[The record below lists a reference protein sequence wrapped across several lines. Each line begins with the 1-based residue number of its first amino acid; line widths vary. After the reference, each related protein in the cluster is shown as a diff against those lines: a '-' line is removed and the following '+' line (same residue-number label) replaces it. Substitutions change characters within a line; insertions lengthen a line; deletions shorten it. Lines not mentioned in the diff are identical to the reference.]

1 MYILVHDGSLAVL
14 RGCALPFV
22 DMREGKKA
30 VVGDKTVEG
39 EWRNEAGV
47 VIVIGGWRPRTILY
61 KSIPTSC
68 DTPVIYAQTPVAPTR
83 LIHQRL

>member
-39 EWRNEAGV
+39 EWGNEAGV
-47 VIVIGGWRPRTILY
+47 VIVIGGWCPRTILY
-61 KSIPTSC
+61 SLSLPR
-68 DTPVIYAQTPVAPTR
+68 VTR
-83 LIHQRL
+83 PLFMHKPL